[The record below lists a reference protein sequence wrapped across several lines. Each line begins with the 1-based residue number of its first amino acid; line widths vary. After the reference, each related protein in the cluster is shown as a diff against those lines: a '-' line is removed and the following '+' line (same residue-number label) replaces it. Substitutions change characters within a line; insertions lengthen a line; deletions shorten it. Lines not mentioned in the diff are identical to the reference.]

1 MNGHALLQRAADLIQ
16 AGNVSDGAEV
26 CRQLLASQPGHPDA
40 LHLLAM
46 ATRSTDPHGA
56 ERLFRESLARAPQ
69 QPSVRVN
76 FANFLR
82 ASNRMAEAESLLRAT
97 TEMAPEFVP
106 GWYNLGIL
114 LRLAGRLEEAER
126 CASRTNALSP
136 AYAAGWELRAA
147 IEQQRGD
154 LAAAIAACRTGLRHA
169 PAAARL
175 HYSLGQLLR
184 EDCRFAEAAQAYEAA
199 LACGFE
205 TPELYRNRGEAHL
218 EAGDSEHA
226 LGVLDAGVAR
236 YPDSALLHRL
246 RAGLHWELGAPDD
259 PLARLWQAARD
270 NPRDATLWHTLVSLL
285 KRLDRVGEADA
296 ALDEAKGSGCPLT
309 ADLVVMEAL
318 RCART
323 GDVPKATRLFE
334 GLVAAHA
341 PHTGYRLAFVEHLL
355 SIGDPARAEQMCA
368 EVLAADPFEQLAWAY
383 RGTAWQLLGDAR
395 GGWLLDYERM
405 VIPVAVEPPA
415 GHASRDA
422 FFSDVTALLE
432 TLHRTRARPIDQTVR
447 GGTQTSGYLFRLKQP
462 ILLLLEQQIRAAV
475 RSALATAPNDASH
488 PFWGRRPSRPY
499 GDEFRFAG
507 CWSVRLTSQGFH
519 TNHIHRSGW
528 ISSALYV
535 ALPDEMRQ
543 AADHAGHIQ
552 FGVPPVETGVV
563 STATAHDRTAHRR
576 TAVVPVLYVARHR
589 AIHSNAAARYRGVRS
604 RSQRLNHGD
613 VATDPARY
621 RRADAAK
628 PAVCRCAKGCRGVA
642 PSIPG
647 PSARAAVRRRH
658 GGCVGR
664 PGRRASS
671 PRCGAARARRVTLRS
686 RCGKRNC
693 CSVCAAAQK
702 RVRQR

>member
-16 AGNVSDGAEV
+16 AGNVSDGADV

-46 ATRSTDPHGA
+46 ATRSSDPQGA
-56 ERLFRESLARAPQ
+56 ELLFRESLARAPQ

-97 TEMAPEFVP
+97 TEMTPEFVP

-147 IEQQRGD
+147 VEQQRGD
-154 LAAAIAACRTGLRHA
+154 LAAAIAACRSGLRHA

-218 EAGDSEHA
+218 EAGDSETLSPCSTPASHA
-226 LGVLDAGVAR
+226 IRTVLCCTGCGPVCTGSSEHRRSACTAVA
-236 YPDSALLHRL
+236 
-246 RAGLHWELGAPDD
+246 
-259 PLARLWQAARD
+259 AARG

-285 KRLDRVGEADA
+285 RRLDRVGEADA

-318 RCART
+318 RCARN

-334 GLVAAHA
+334 GLVAAHTS
-341 PHTGYRLAFVEHLL
+341 HTGYRLAFVEHLL
-355 SIGDPARAEQMCA
+355 SVGDPARAEQVCA

-395 GGWLLDYERM
+395 VAWLLDYERM

-415 GHASRDA
+415 GYASRDA

-519 TNHIHRSGW
+519 TNHVHRSGW

-563 STATAHDRTAHRR
+563 LPPQRTIEPRIGELLLFPSYMWHGTVPFTAT
-576 TAVVPVLYVARHR
+576 
-589 AIHSNAAARYRGVRS
+589 
-604 RSQRLNHGD
+604 
-613 VATDPARY
+613 
-621 RRADAAK
+621 
-628 PAVCRCAKGCRGVA
+628 
-642 PSIPG
+642 
-647 PSARAAVRRRH
+647 
-658 GGCVGR
+658 R
-664 PGRRASS
+664 P
-671 PRCGAARARRVTLRS
+671 RVTVAFDLVPN
-686 RCGKRNC
+686 G
-693 CSVCAAAQK
+693 
-702 RVRQR
+702 